1 MRKNLYTERKGIVE
15 IVLANYNIDK
25 TALTKMFKTER
36 VLVLVLLTDV
46 SRKTKIWFQTCV
58 VKVELYCVMEV
69 FL

>member
-15 IVLANYNIDK
+15 MVLINYNID
-25 TALTKMFKTER
+25 TKMFKTER